1 VFRGAVMRM
10 WRLRSGS
17 DLLSARAFSSW
28 VHPSV
33 ADDAVLAARH
43 AAMISSHML
52 GGLLAAVVFAGY
64 FALVDGPRLVSVVA
78 CACFLAPIGIAL
90 LLQRSGRL
98 DIAHL
103 LSALQLT
110 ALVSL
115 AAALTGG
122 AGSFA
127 IAWLLLVPLEAA
139 LSGEARTTAI
149 ATCVATAAGLA
160 LSVATAKGILPA
172 PISLPF
178 DSGII
183 AAVGLL
189 GAIAYAGMLGA
200 SVIRIQ
206 QGAARDVRASRERY
220 RLIAENANDLVT
232 RHDECG
238 GVLFASLASKAIL
251 AREPDALLGT
261 GFEEALAPEDR
272 NRYRASI
279 RRALE
284 SGKPVSEEYQLGTR
298 SRDGWS
304 AGKSWVEMRCQP
316 VATAGSGRASR
327 HDTVIAVTRD
337 ITLRKDEMRE
347 LAASRDEAQRISR
360 AKSAFLATMSHEL
373 RTPLNAIIGFAELL
387 HREMLIKERDPRHAE
402 QCRIIHQSG
411 EHLLSLVKDLLDI
424 SKIESGRFSVV
435 PESFTLADVAVQA
448 AETLH
453 PAAKAKE
460 IDISVD
466 LQADLPELFADR
478 RATRQILINLIS
490 NAVKFTP
497 PRGRVTVRA
506 RRSGGAIEIEVS
518 DTGFGIAPE
527 HMARLGQPFYQVE
540 TSYARQND
548 GAGLGLSIVF
558 GLVQLS
564 QGSIRIESEP
574 GRGSRFVVTLPAD
587 VDADVT
593 ADAEGSIAPTVAV
606 TAPSGKGGVVVALD
620 EVSAQLRARR
630 SETSQADAS
639 AEEAHMG
646 PKRAAAG

>member
-1 VFRGAVMRM
+1 MRM

-17 DLLSARAFSSW
+17 DLLSARAFHSW

-43 AAMISSHML
+43 AAVISSHML
-52 GGLLAAVVFAGY
+52 GGLLAAAVFAAY
-64 FALVDGPRLVSVVA
+64 FSLVAGPNLLSLVA

-90 LLQRSGRL
+90 LLRRSGRL
-98 DIAHL
+98 DVAHL
-103 LSALQLT
+103 LSAVQLT

-115 AAALTGG
+115 AAGLTGG
-122 AGSFA
+122 ATSFA
-127 IAWLLLVPLEAA
+127 VAWLLLVPLEAA
-139 LSGEARTTAI
+139 LSGEARITAL
-149 ATCVATAAGLA
+149 ATGLATAAGLA
-160 LSVATAKGILPA
+160 LAVATAKGMLPM
-172 PISLPF
+172 PLSLPF
-178 DSGII
+178 DSGMLAGI
-183 AAVGLL
+183 GLV
-189 GAIAYAGMLGA
+189 GAIAYAGTLAA

-206 QGAARDVRASRERY
+206 QGADRDVRASRERY

-232 RHDECG
+232 RHDANG
-238 GVLFASLASKAIL
+238 RVLFASLASEAIV
-251 AREPDALLGT
+251 ARRPETLLGL
-261 GFEEALAPEDR
+261 GLEDVLAPRDR
-272 NRYRASI
+272 ERYRASI

-284 SGKPVSEEYQLGTR
+284 SGEPVAEEYQLEIRGADGLATR
-298 SRDGWS
+298 ST
-304 AGKSWVEMRCQP
+304 WVEMRCQP
-316 VATAGSGRASR
+316 VASEASGGAGG

-337 ITLRKDEMRE
+337 ITIRKAEMRE
-347 LAASRDEAQRISR
+347 MAASRDEAQRISR

-402 QCRIIHQSG
+402 HCRIIHQSG

-435 PESFTLADVAVQA
+435 PEAFTLEDVAVQA
-448 AETLH
+448 AETLQ

-460 IDISVD
+460 MVLSVD
-466 LQADLPELFADR
+466 IPADLPELFADR

-497 PRGRVTVRA
+497 AQGRVDVRA
-506 RRSGGAIEIEVS
+506 RRSGAAIEIEVA
-518 DTGFGIAPE
+518 DTGYGIAPE
-527 HMARLGQPFYQVE
+527 HIARLGQPFYQVE
-540 TSYARQND
+540 TSYARQNE

-564 QGSIRIESEP
+564 EGTVRIESEL
-574 GRGSRFVVTLPAD
+574 GRGSRFVVSLPAD
-587 VDADVT
+587 VG
-593 ADAEGSIAPTVAV
+593 ADATAEAVQPSSIAVAN
-606 TAPSGKGGVVVALD
+606 SGKGGVVVALD

-630 SETSQADAS
+630 SEAAQADVPADGS
-639 AEEAHMG
+639 VTG